1 MENSKDSY
9 KETHIPIIIGNY
21 SPFRLVLRNEDI
33 WQPTLEEINSISYNY
48 VKLSRLSTFIDVG
61 IAPFSLGIGFDGSL
75 VLPAIPEFQSRDT
88 AIAKFNET
96 LGILVLGGIYC
107 EAVQPTDIS
116 YGSLF
121 FNGYVKQHGRS
132 DGHNSS
138 FHQAMKMRLIGTI
151 DAIRLLNPNFVTVKE
166 LSIAYQIGKDHLS
179 KAGKISPNLLLNGT
193 SNYVKHQW
201 TESLIFVWTAIE
213 QLINIIW
220 EGEIVSNVKNAKDSI
235 DGRSK
240 FLQDYRTWTT
250 STRIEMLYQKGIIK
264 RRDYQL
270 LNIAR
275 KSRNDFVHNGKPISE
290 EKTRTAL
297 ECLFRLISLKISDY
311 ENALLLDTTF
321 EMILKNQRGEL
332 FPKKTTFSKDEI
344 SHWLAIP
351 PLPGDNNWNLGDYE
365 IIEELVLKPI
375 TK

>member
-1 MENSKDSY
+1 MENSKDNY
-9 KETHIPIIIGNY
+9 NKTHIPIIIGNY
-21 SPFRLVLRNEDI
+21 SPFRLVLRNEDL
-33 WQPTLEEINSISYNY
+33 WEPTLEEINNISYDY

-61 IAPFSLGIGFDGSL
+61 IAPFSMGIGFDGSL
-75 VLPAIPEFQSRDT
+75 VLPAIPEFQTRDA
-88 AIAKFNET
+88 AINKFNET

-107 EAVQPTDIS
+107 EAVQPIDVS

-121 FNGYVKQHGRS
+121 FDGYVKQHGGS
-132 DGHNSS
+132 DGYNSS
-138 FHQAMKMRLIGTI
+138 FHHAMKMKLIGTI
-151 DAIRLLNPNFVTVKE
+151 DAIKLLKPNFVTVKE
-166 LSIAYQIGKDHLS
+166 LSIAYQTGKDYLS

-201 TESLIFVWTAIE
+201 TESLVFVWTAIE

-235 DGRSK
+235 NGRAK

-264 RRDYQL
+264 KREYQL

-290 EKTRTAL
+290 EKTRAAL
-297 ECLFRLISLKISDY
+297 ESLFRLISLKISDY
-311 ENALLLDTTF
+311 ENALLLDATF

-332 FPKKTTFSKDEI
+332 FPKKTIFTKDEI
-344 SHWLAIP
+344 SHWLEIP
-351 PLPGDNNWNLGDYE
+351 PLPGDTNWNLGKYE

-375 TK
+375 KN